1 MISARSLAIPIFCA
15 LLSAHLSYAQD
26 HSTYREF
33 QFGLNLPAIAKLA
46 DLSLSEAKVLHQRP
60 ALIQELT
67 WQPPSSLRS
76 SPQADP
82 VWNTIFSF
90 YNGELYR
97 IVVHYKRNRTAG
109 LTPEDLVEVISA
121 MCGTPTTP
129 STEIAFSLSEVYND
143 SQVAITR
150 WEDSQYSFRLF
161 RSSYLP
167 AFGMIGFSKRLDALA
182 QAATIEAVRMDKQE
196 APQREIER
204 QENRDEE
211 RRASQEKARLV
222 NNPGFRP

>member
-26 HSTYREF
+26 LSTYREF
-33 QFGLNLPAIAKLA
+33 QFGMNLPAIAKLA
-46 DLSLSEAKVLHQRP
+46 GLNPSEAKVLHQRP

-67 WQPPSSLRS
+67 WQPPFSLSS

-82 VWNTIFSF
+82 VRNTIFRF

-97 IVVHYKRNRTAG
+97 IVVDYKRNKTAG

-121 MCGTPTTP
+121 MYGTPTTP

-150 WEDSQYSFRLF
+150 WEDSQYSFSLF

-167 AFGMIGFSKRLDALA
+167 VFGMIAFSKRLNALA
-182 QAATIEAVRMDKQE
+182 QAATIEAIQMDKQE

-204 QENRDEE
+204 QKKRDEE
-211 RRASQEKARLV
+211 YHASQEKAKLV
-222 NNPGFRP
+222 NKPGFRP